1 MWWLNQA
8 VGLVVKIF
16 LLPFTGLNPW
26 AGMIFI
32 SLVTAILMLFIYKKT
47 SNQNGIKEAKNLI
60 KGYLLEIRL
69 FPNDFGIFLG
79 GLKRLLSA
87 NLRYLAYN
95 LKPLLVMIVPIFLLL
110 AQMNLWFGY
119 RIPQPGETLLLKV
132 EFNQAVEVDRLD
144 LQVEAP
150 PGVIVDSPPVRIID
164 ENEVDWRLRIV
175 ELRGGQLV
183 INNGGEMYA
192 KDISLPPSRLARVS
206 AIRVNQN
213 IWEQLL
219 NPGEKPLPREAEIK
233 KIEVVYPSARLNL
246 FGLKIHW
253 LVAYFVLSIIFGFG
267 LKGWFK
273 VEI

>member
-8 VGLVVKIF
+8 VGLVVKVF

-32 SLVTAILMLFIYKKT
+32 SLLTAILMLFIYKKT
-47 SNQNGIKEAKNLI
+47 SNQSGIKEAKNLI

-69 FPNDFGIFLG
+69 FQNDFGIFLG

-95 LKPLLVMIVPIFLLL
+95 LKPLLVMILPIFLLL

-119 RIPQPGETLLLKV
+119 NVPQPGETLLLKV
-132 EFNQAVEVDRLD
+132 EFNQAVEVDRLN
-144 LQVEAP
+144 LEVEAP
-150 PGVIVDSPPVRIID
+150 AGVIVDSPPLRIID
-164 ENEVDWRLRIV
+164 ENEVNWRLKIV

-183 INNGGEMYA
+183 IKNGGQKYA
-192 KDISLPPSRLARVS
+192 KDISLPQSKLARVS

-219 NPGEKPLPREAEIK
+219 NPGEKPLPRDAEIK

>member
-1 MWWLNQA
+1 MWWLNEA
-8 VGLVVKIF
+8 VGLVVKVF

-32 SLVTAILMLFIYKKT
+32 SLLTAILMLFIYKKT
-47 SNQNGIKEAKNLI
+47 SNQSGIKEAKNLI

-69 FPNDFGIFLG
+69 FQNDFGIFLG

-95 LKPLLVMIVPIFLLL
+95 LKPLLVMILPIFLLL

-119 RIPQPGETLLLKV
+119 NVPQPGETLLLKV
-132 EFNQAVEVDRLD
+132 EFNQAVEIDRLN
-144 LQVEAP
+144 LEVEAP

-164 ENEVDWRLRIV
+164 ENEVNWRLKIV

-183 INNGGEMYA
+183 IKNGAEKYA
-192 KDISLPPSRLARVS
+192 KDISLPQSSLARVS
-206 AIRVNQN
+206 AIRVSQN

-246 FGLKIHW
+246 FSLKIHW

>member
-8 VGLVVKIF
+8 VGLVVKVF

-32 SLVTAILMLFIYKKT
+32 SLLTAVLMLFIYKKT
-47 SNQNGIKEAKNLI
+47 SNQSGIKEAKNLI

-69 FPNDFGIFLG
+69 FQNDFGVFLG
-79 GLKRLLSA
+79 GLQRLFSA
-87 NLRYLAYN
+87 NLRYLTYN

-119 RIPQPGETLLLKV
+119 QVPQPGETLLLKV
-132 EFNQAVEVDRLD
+132 KFNQAVEVDRLD
-144 LQVEAP
+144 LEVEAP
-150 PGVIVDSPPVRIID
+150 PGVLVDSPPVRIID
-164 ENEVDWRLRIV
+164 GNEVDWRLKIV

-183 INNGGEMYA
+183 IKNGGQKYA
-192 KDISLPPSRLARVS
+192 KDISLPQSKLARVS

-219 NPGEKPLPREAEIK
+219 NPGEKPLPRDAEIK

-253 LVAYFVLSIIFGFG
+253 LLAYFVLSIIFGFG

>member
-32 SLVTAILMLFIYKKT
+32 SLVTAALMLFIYKKT
-47 SNQNGIKEAKNLI
+47 SNQHGIKEAKNLI

-69 FPNDFGIFLG
+69 FQNDFGIFLG

-219 NPGEKPLPREAEIK
+219 NPAEKPLPREAEIK

>member
-8 VGLVVKIF
+8 VGLVVKVF
-16 LLPFTGLNPW
+16 LLPFTDLNPW

-32 SLVTAILMLFIYKKT
+32 SLLTAILMLFIYKKT
-47 SNQNGIKEAKNLI
+47 SNQSGIKEAKNLI

-69 FPNDFGIFLG
+69 FQNDFGIFLG

-95 LKPLLVMIVPIFLLL
+95 LKPLLVMILPIFLLL

-119 RIPQPGETLLLKV
+119 NVPQPGETLLLKV
-132 EFNQAVEVDRLD
+132 EFNQAVEVDRLN
-144 LQVEAP
+144 LEVEAP
-150 PGVIVDSPPVRIID
+150 AGVIVDSPPLRIID
-164 ENEVDWRLRIV
+164 ENEVNWRLKIV

-183 INNGGEMYA
+183 IKNGAEKYA
-192 KDISLPPSRLARVS
+192 KDISLPQSSLARVS
-206 AIRVNQN
+206 AIRVSQN

-246 FGLKIHW
+246 FSLKIHW

>member
-8 VGLVVKIF
+8 VGLVVKVF

-32 SLVTAILMLFIYKKT
+32 SLLTAVLMLFIYKKT
-47 SNQNGIKEAKNLI
+47 SNQSGIKEAKNLI
-60 KGYLLEIRL
+60 KGYMLEIRL
-69 FPNDFGIFLG
+69 FQNDFGVFLG
-79 GLKRLLSA
+79 GLKRLFSA

-119 RIPQPGETLLLKV
+119 QVQQPGETLLLKV

-144 LQVEAP
+144 LEVEAP
-150 PGVIVDSPPVRIID
+150 PGVLVDSPPVRIID
-164 ENEVDWRLRIV
+164 GKEVDWRLKIV

-183 INNGGEMYA
+183 IKNGGEKYA
-192 KDISLPPSRLARVS
+192 KDISLPQSKLARVS

-233 KIEVVYPSARLNL
+233 KIEVVYPAARLNL

>member
-8 VGLVVKIF
+8 VGLVVKVF
-16 LLPFTGLNPW
+16 LLPFTDLNPW

-32 SLVTAILMLFIYKKT
+32 SLLTAILMLFIYKKT
-47 SNQNGIKEAKNLI
+47 SNQSGIKEAKNLI

-69 FPNDFGIFLG
+69 FQNDFGIFLG

-95 LKPLLVMIVPIFLLL
+95 LKPLLVMILPIFLLL

-119 RIPQPGETLLLKV
+119 NVPQPGETLLLKV
-132 EFNQAVEVDRLD
+132 EFNQAVEVDRLN
-144 LQVEAP
+144 LEVEAP
-150 PGVIVDSPPVRIID
+150 AGVIVDSPPLRIID
-164 ENEVDWRLRIV
+164 ENEVNWRLKIV

-183 INNGGEMYA
+183 IKNGGQKYA
-192 KDISLPPSRLARVS
+192 KDISLPQSKLARVS

-219 NPGEKPLPREAEIK
+219 NPGEKPLPRDAEIK

-253 LVAYFVLSIIFGFG
+253 LLAYFVLSIIFGFG

>member
-8 VGLVVKIF
+8 VGLVVKVF

-32 SLVTAILMLFIYKKT
+32 SLLTAILMLFIYKKT
-47 SNQNGIKEAKNLI
+47 SNQSGIKEAKNLI

-69 FPNDFGIFLG
+69 FQNDFGIFLG

-95 LKPLLVMIVPIFLLL
+95 LKPLLVMILPIFLLL

-119 RIPQPGETLLLKV
+119 NVPQPGETLLLKV
-132 EFNQAVEVDRLD
+132 EFNQAVEVDRLN
-144 LQVEAP
+144 LEVEAP
-150 PGVIVDSPPVRIID
+150 AGVIVDSPPLRIID
-164 ENEVDWRLRIV
+164 ENEVNWRLKIV

-183 INNGGEMYA
+183 IKNGGQKYA
-192 KDISLPPSRLARVS
+192 KDISLPQSKLARVS

-219 NPGEKPLPREAEIK
+219 NPGEKPLPRDAEIK

-253 LVAYFVLSIIFGFG
+253 LLAYFVLSIIFGFG

>member
-8 VGLVVKIF
+8 VGLVVKVF

-32 SLVTAILMLFIYKKT
+32 SLLTAILMLFIYKKT
-47 SNQNGIKEAKNLI
+47 SNQSGIKEAKNLI

-69 FPNDFGIFLG
+69 FQNDFGIFLG

-95 LKPLLVMIVPIFLLL
+95 LKPLLVMILPIFLLL

-119 RIPQPGETLLLKV
+119 NVPQPGETLLLKV

-150 PGVIVDSPPVRIID
+150 PGVMVDSPPVRIID

-183 INNGGEMYA
+183 IKNGGEMYA

-233 KIEVVYPSARLNL
+233 KIEVLYPSARLNL

>member
-8 VGLVVKIF
+8 VGLVVKVF

-32 SLVTAILMLFIYKKT
+32 SLLTAILMLFIYKKT
-47 SNQNGIKEAKNLI
+47 SNQSGIKEAKNLI

-69 FPNDFGIFLG
+69 FQNDFGIFLG

-119 RIPQPGETLLLKV
+119 RIPQPDETLLLKV

-233 KIEVVYPSARLNL
+233 KIEVLYPSARLNL

>member
-1 MWWLNQA
+1 
-8 VGLVVKIF
+8 VVKVF

-32 SLVTAILMLFIYKKT
+32 SLLTAILMLFIYKKT
-47 SNQNGIKEAKNLI
+47 SNQSGIKEAKNLI

-69 FPNDFGIFLG
+69 FQNDFGIFLG

-95 LKPLLVMIVPIFLLL
+95 LKPLLVMILPIFLLL

-119 RIPQPGETLLLKV
+119 NVPQPGETLLLKV
-132 EFNQAVEVDRLD
+132 EFNQAVEVDRLN
-144 LQVEAP
+144 LEVEAP
-150 PGVIVDSPPVRIID
+150 AGVIVDSPPLRIID
-164 ENEVDWRLRIV
+164 ENEVNWRLKIV

-183 INNGGEMYA
+183 IKNGGQKYA
-192 KDISLPPSRLARVS
+192 KDISLPQSKLARVS

-219 NPGEKPLPREAEIK
+219 NPGEKPLPRDAEIK

-253 LVAYFVLSIIFGFG
+253 LIAYFVLSIIFGFG

>member
-47 SNQNGIKEAKNLI
+47 SNQHGIKEAKNLI

-119 RIPQPGETLLLKV
+119 QVQQPGETLLLKV

-150 PGVIVDSPPVRIID
+150 PGVMVDSPPVRIID

-183 INNGGEMYA
+183 IKNGGEMYA

-233 KIEVVYPSARLNL
+233 KIEVLYPSARLNL

>member
-26 AGMIFI
+26 VGMIFI

-47 SNQNGIKEAKNLI
+47 SNQHGIKEAKNLI

-119 RIPQPGETLLLKV
+119 QIPQPGETLLLKV

-150 PGVIVDSPPVRIID
+150 PGVMVDSPPVRIID

-183 INNGGEMYA
+183 IKNGGEMYA

>member
-8 VGLVVKIF
+8 VGLVVKVF

-32 SLVTAILMLFIYKKT
+32 SLLTAILMLFIYKKT
-47 SNQNGIKEAKNLI
+47 STQSGIKEAKNLI

-69 FPNDFGIFLG
+69 FQNDFGIFLG

-95 LKPLLVMIVPIFLLL
+95 LKPLLVMILPIFLLL

-119 RIPQPGETLLLKV
+119 NVPQPGETLLLKV
-132 EFNQAVEVDRLD
+132 EFNQAVEVDRLN
-144 LQVEAP
+144 LEVEAP
-150 PGVIVDSPPVRIID
+150 AGVIVDSPPLRIID
-164 ENEVDWRLRIV
+164 ENEVNWRLKIV

-183 INNGGEMYA
+183 IKNGGQKYA
-192 KDISLPPSRLARVS
+192 KDISLPQSKLARVS

-219 NPGEKPLPREAEIK
+219 NPGEKPLPRDAEIK

-253 LVAYFVLSIIFGFG
+253 LIAYFVLSIIFGFG

>member
-8 VGLVVKIF
+8 VGLVVKVF
-16 LLPFTGLNPW
+16 LLPFTDLNPW

-32 SLVTAILMLFIYKKT
+32 SLLTAILMLFIYKKT
-47 SNQNGIKEAKNLI
+47 SNQSGIKEAKNLI

-69 FPNDFGIFLG
+69 FQNDFGIFLG

-95 LKPLLVMIVPIFLLL
+95 LKPLLVMILPIFLLL

-119 RIPQPGETLLLKV
+119 NVPQPGETLLLKV
-132 EFNQAVEVDRLD
+132 EFNQAVEVDRLN
-144 LQVEAP
+144 LEVEAP
-150 PGVIVDSPPVRIID
+150 AGVIVDSPPLRIID
-164 ENEVDWRLRIV
+164 ENEVNWRLKIV

-183 INNGGEMYA
+183 IKNGGQKYA
-192 KDISLPPSRLARVS
+192 KDISLPQSKLARVS

-219 NPGEKPLPREAEIK
+219 NPGEKPLPRDAEIK

>member
-8 VGLVVKIF
+8 VGLVVKVF

-32 SLVTAILMLFIYKKT
+32 SLLTAILMLFIYKKT
-47 SNQNGIKEAKNLI
+47 SNQSGIKEAKNLI

-69 FPNDFGIFLG
+69 FQNDFGIFLG

-95 LKPLLVMIVPIFLLL
+95 LKPLLVMILPIFLLL

-119 RIPQPGETLLLKV
+119 NVPQPGETLLLKV
-132 EFNQAVEVDRLD
+132 EFNQAVEVDRLN
-144 LQVEAP
+144 LEVEAP
-150 PGVIVDSPPVRIID
+150 AGVIVDSPPLRIID
-164 ENEVDWRLRIV
+164 ENEVNWRLKIV

-183 INNGGEMYA
+183 IKNGGQKYA
-192 KDISLPPSRLARVS
+192 KDISLPQSKLARVS

-219 NPGEKPLPREAEIK
+219 NPGEKPLPRDAEIK

-253 LVAYFVLSIIFGFG
+253 LIAYFVLSIIFGFG

>member
-8 VGLVVKIF
+8 VGLVVKVF
-16 LLPFTGLNPW
+16 LLPFTDLNPW

-32 SLVTAILMLFIYKKT
+32 SLLTAILMLFIYKKT
-47 SNQNGIKEAKNLI
+47 SNQSGIKEAKNLI

-69 FPNDFGIFLG
+69 FQNDFGIFLG

-95 LKPLLVMIVPIFLLL
+95 LKPLLVMILPIFLLL

-119 RIPQPGETLLLKV
+119 NVPQPGETLLLKV
-132 EFNQAVEVDRLD
+132 EFNQAVEVDRLN
-144 LQVEAP
+144 LEVEAP
-150 PGVIVDSPPVRIID
+150 AGVIVDSPPLRIID
-164 ENEVDWRLRIV
+164 ENEVNWRLKIV

-183 INNGGEMYA
+183 IKNGGQKYA
-192 KDISLPPSRLARVS
+192 KDISLPQSKLARVS

-219 NPGEKPLPREAEIK
+219 NPGEKPLPRDAEIK

-253 LVAYFVLSIIFGFG
+253 LIAYFVLSIIFGFG